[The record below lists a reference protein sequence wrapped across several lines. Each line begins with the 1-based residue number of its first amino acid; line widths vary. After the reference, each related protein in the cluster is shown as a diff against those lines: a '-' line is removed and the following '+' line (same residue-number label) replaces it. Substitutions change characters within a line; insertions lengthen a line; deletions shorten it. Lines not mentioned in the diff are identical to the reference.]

1 MSVQA
6 DIITALVASL
16 DAVTWTATAATVTVE
31 SKNYPQ
37 YDIEDLADPL
47 ICITDGSVESERI
60 ARSSHMR
67 DYAVEIYLAR
77 HAPEEAD
84 CDLML
89 NLFEELL
96 DKLEDHNYPGV
107 AWPTG
112 VTSPQT
118 IVAEKN
124 PGEALAERNVWR
136 AGIVVTFRVPRSH

>member
-16 DAVTWTATAATVTVE
+16 DAVTWTATAASVTVE
-31 SKNYPQ
+31 TKNFPHYE
-37 YDIEDLADPL
+37 IEDLVDPV

-77 HAPEEAD
+77 HTPEEAD
-84 CDLML
+84 CDEML

-96 DKLEDHNYPGV
+96 DKLEDHDYPGV
-107 AWPTG
+107 TWPTG

-124 PGEALAERNVWR
+124 PGEALEERNVWR
-136 AGIVVTFRVPRSH
+136 AGYVVTFRVPRSH

>member
-6 DIITALVASL
+6 DIVAALVASL
-16 DAVTWTATAATVTVE
+16 DAVAWTATAATVTVE

-37 YDIEDLADPL
+37 YEIEDLADPL
-47 ICITDGSVESERI
+47 ICVTDGSVESERI
-60 ARSSHMR
+60 ARNSHMR

-77 HAPEEAD
+77 HTPEEAG
-84 CDLML
+84 CDEML

-96 DKLEDHNYPGV
+96 DTLEDHDYPGV
-107 AWPTG
+107 TWPTG

>member
-16 DAVTWTATAATVTVE
+16 DAVVWTATAATVTVE

-37 YDIEDLADPL
+37 YEIEDLADPL

-60 ARSSHMR
+60 ARNSHMR

-77 HAPEEAD
+77 HTPEESD
-84 CDLML
+84 CDEML

-96 DKLEDHNYPGV
+96 DKLEDHSWGAV
-107 AWPTG
+107 SWPAD

-124 PGEALAERNVWR
+124 PGEALTERNVWR